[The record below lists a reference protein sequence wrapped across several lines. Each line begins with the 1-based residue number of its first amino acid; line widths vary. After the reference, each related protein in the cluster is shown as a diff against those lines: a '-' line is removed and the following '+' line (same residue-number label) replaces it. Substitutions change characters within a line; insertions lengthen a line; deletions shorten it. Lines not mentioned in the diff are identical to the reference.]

1 MIARAQLKYW
11 SARAYW
17 FVMPAVLVAAV
28 VVSTV
33 RQPDDHIVLTM
44 AVRIAAALLLAGVIC
59 ASVQVAHRWRTVSS
73 HDSIRADIAAS
84 GGLGHR
90 LMV

>member
-1 MIARAQLKYW
+1 MIARAQLKDW
-11 SARAYW
+11 GARAYLV
-17 FVMPAVLVAAV
+17 VMPAVLVAAV
-28 VVSTV
+28 VVSTI
-33 RQPDDHIVLTM
+33 RQPNDDIAVTM

-59 ASVQVAHRWRTVSS
+59 ASVQVGHVWKAANR

-84 GGLGHR
+84 GGLAHR

>member
-1 MIARAQLKYW
+1 MIARAQLQYW

-17 FVMPAVLVAAV
+17 IVMPAVLVAAV
-28 VVSTV
+28 VVSTI
-33 RQPDDHIVLTM
+33 RQPNDAIALTM

-59 ASVQVAHRWRTVSS
+59 ASVQASHAWRAVSR

>member
-1 MIARAQLKYW
+1 MIARAQLKHW
-11 SARAYW
+11 GARAYSV
-17 FVMPAVLVAAV
+17 VMPAVLVAAV

-33 RQPDDHIVLTM
+33 RQPNDDIALAM

-59 ASVQVAHRWRTVSS
+59 ASVELTHLWRAVSR
-73 HDSIRADIAAS
+73 HDAIRADIAAS